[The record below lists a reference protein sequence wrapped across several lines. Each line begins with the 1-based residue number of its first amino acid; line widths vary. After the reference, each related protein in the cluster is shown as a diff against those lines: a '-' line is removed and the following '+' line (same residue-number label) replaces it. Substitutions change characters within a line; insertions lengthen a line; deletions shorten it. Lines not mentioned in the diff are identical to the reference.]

1 MKRLKNYRSDFEQ
14 IKIWV
19 FHIKIKHVTGVIG
32 DSRWPKYH
40 LNITQILPGYSYLVI
55 WKHWSGM
62 ARASKLIPAGKWSY

>member
-19 FHIKIKHVTGVIG
+19 FHIKIKRATGVIG

-40 LNITQILPGYSYLVI
+40 PNITHILPDYTNVQEESIDGSDGSWKKVLWEEYS
-55 WKHWSGM
+55 M
-62 ARASKLIPAGKWSY
+62 D